1 MFFGERSMVKRQTE
15 LKDLKMTGYGKK
27 KRNALTR
34 HEKLLFFFLRK
45 IKNIKTVYTSFGAR
59 HSSPD

>member
-1 MFFGERSMVKRQTE
+1 MVKRQTE

-59 HSSPD
+59 HSSRD

>member
-15 LKDLKMTGYGKK
+15 LKYLKMTGYGKK

-34 HEKLLFFFLRK
+34 HEKLFFFPL
-45 IKNIKTVYTSFGAR
+45 KNKEHKDRIY
-59 HSSPD
+59 